1 MSDSKLTSK
10 NFVLITV
17 ANLFMAIAFYFM
29 TPVMSVYMADTFGS
43 TEQQVGIAMFAFTIA
58 AIVVRP
64 FAGYLLDGLNRHT
77 VYIVSFILFIVSFLG
92 YPLVG
97 TIGLLVALRF
107 FHGMTWGSINTSAY
121 TLVIDFI
128 PAERRGLGLGIFG
141 MSMNVAMAISPIIAL
156 NIAKATGYM
165 WVFYTAVA
173 VCSVGFILITFLS
186 VTKQNGV
193 LQRLSVSNLLERKA
207 LPIALNA
214 TITQIPY
221 GGIIAF
227 IALYSRSIGDANF
240 GIFFI
245 LMAVGFVSTRVI
257 CGWLY
262 DKFGPRNVITGGIS
276 AIFVGLIV
284 LGYFATAFGF
294 YSAAVVLGAGFGVLS
309 PTFQAM
315 ANKYIAPQRR
325 GAANSTYLACFDS
338 GMALGMALF
347 GVLIRLVGYKGTFFV
362 AAGVEVLAMTFFF
375 TVTLP
380 YFRKLGSE
388 NSRQATV

>member
-1 MSDSKLTSK
+1 MAQPVLASK
-10 NFVLITV
+10 NFVLLTI
-17 ANLFMAIAFYFM
+17 ANFFMAIAFYFM

-77 VYIVSFILFIVSFLG
+77 VYAVSFILFIVSFLG

-97 TIGLLVALRF
+97 SIGLLVALRF

-121 TLVIDFI
+121 TLAIDFI

-156 NIAKATGYM
+156 TIAKTSGYM

-173 VCSVGFILITFLS
+173 VCLVGFGLITLLS
-186 VTKQNGV
+186 VARQEGK
-193 LQRLSVSNLLERKA
+193 LQRLSLSGLLERKV

-214 TITQIPY
+214 TLTQMPY
-221 GGIIAF
+221 GGIISF
-227 IALYSRSIGDANF
+227 IALYSRSISEANF
-240 GIFFI
+240 GIFFM
-245 LMAVGFVSTRVI
+245 LMAVGFVSSRVI

-276 AIFVGLIV
+276 TIFAGLIV
-284 LGYFATAFGF
+284 VGCFASAVGF
-294 YSAAVVLGAGFGVLS
+294 YSAAVILGMGFGVLS

-325 GAANSTYLACFDS
+325 GAANSTYLTCFDS
-338 GMALGMALF
+338 GIGLGMILF
-347 GVLIRLVGYKGTFFV
+347 GILIPILDYSGTFLV
-362 AAGVEVLAMTFFF
+362 AAGVEVLALVFFF
-375 TVTLP
+375 TITLP
-380 YFRKLGSE
+380 YFRKLGAE
-388 NSRQATV
+388 NGK

>member
-1 MSDSKLTSK
+1 MSQTVLASK
-10 NFVLITV
+10 NFVLITA
-17 ANLFMAIAFYFM
+17 ANFFMAIAFYFM

-64 FAGYLLDGLNRHT
+64 FAGYLLDGLNRHV
-77 VYIVSFILFIVSFLG
+77 VYAVSFILFIVSFLG

-121 TLVIDFI
+121 TLAIDFI

-156 NIAKATGYM
+156 SIAKATGYM

-173 VCSVGFILITFLS
+173 VCLIGFILITFLS
-186 VTKQNGV
+186 VAKHEGK
-193 LQRLSVSNLLERKA
+193 LQRLSLSNLLEQKV

-214 TITQIPY
+214 TITQMPY
-221 GGIIAF
+221 GGIISF
-227 IALYSRSIGDANF
+227 IALYSRSISEANF

-245 LMAVGFVSTRVI
+245 LMAAGFVSSRVI

-276 AIFVGLIV
+276 AIFAGLIV
-284 LGYFATAFGF
+284 VGYFATTTGF
-294 YSAAVVLGAGFGVLS
+294 YTAAVVLGAGFGVLS

-325 GAANSTYLACFDS
+325 GAANSTYLTCFDS

-347 GVLIRLVGYKGTFFV
+347 GILIPIVGYNGTFFV
-362 AAGVEVLAMTFFF
+362 AAGVELLALIFFF
-375 TVTLP
+375 GITLP
-380 YFRKLGSE
+380 YFRKLGKD
-388 NSRQATV
+388 NTQ